1 MAREREEEEV
11 ISRVTSGAWAIR
23 LVLEQDKEAYV
34 TVVPHASAPH
44 HEAKLETNSRAPF
57 IYDRTCTRGHYC
69 PAGSADPVDC
79 VAGTYQND
87 TGASDCDIC
96 PARYYCEATTTN
108 ATLCPAGYFCPEGTE
123 FATEFPC
130 PNGTYANETG
140 LAASTECTLCPPGRC
155 VLYVYFVLRTWDGYI
170 FVKKYLKKK
179 TKHQSCEIEG
189 FVETRPC
196 DLRVYDTSLARTISY
211 GIYTWNI
218 FSPKLLCYTGMNL
231 AAPLGALV
239 RTCGRV

>member
-1 MAREREEEEV
+1 MTFR
-11 ISRVTSGAWAIR
+11 AWIRR
-23 LVLEQDKEAYV
+23 LVLEQNKEAYV
-34 TVVPHASAPH
+34 TVAPHAPAPH
-44 HEAKLETNSRAPF
+44 HETKLGTDQPAPA

-155 VLYVYFVLRTWDGYI
+155 VLCVYFVLRTWCGYI
-170 FVKKYLKKK
+170 PVKKILKKNK

-189 FVETRPC
+189 FVETHLC
-196 DLRVYDTSLARTISY
+196 DLRIPGMILRSRVLYHTVYMEYMFTKV
-211 GIYTWNI
+211 
-218 FSPKLLCYTGMNL
+218 FLLLHQLTAL
-231 AAPLGALV
+231 LDALV
-239 RTCGRV
+239 CTCGRL